1 MFKTLCTTPT
11 LSLRCKILLL
21 ALREQS
27 CNFIDTLQHLTTFW
41 KQAQEIWLHSPDC
54 FLPEGTHGW
63 TCNYCIVL
71 SKCSWVLTAQASK
84 IEGGRLH
91 EGGST
96 IPMQVPTPDPYHCLA
111 YTYFQSLSPVA
122 PALINIILLLRIS
135 CENGPTCS
143 LVVKHSPLAVCE
155 IHAVRKWKTLRM
167 RLLTRVCE
175 TLMLCLRIIAAMYVM
190 SWSLKHIRSAYSSHV
205 AMYVSSTTI
214 CTNWSTVTVQDFH
227 MVGDYTKDLA
237 KLQNYQSQ

>member
-1 MFKTLCTTPT
+1 MQLPYCP
-11 LSLRCKILLL
+11 
-21 ALREQS
+21 EQV
-27 CNFIDTLQHLTTFW
+27 LMG
-41 KQAQEIWLHSPDC
+41 AHSSSIKNWEWAVTRRGC
-54 FLPEGTHGW
+54 L
-63 TCNYCIVL
+63 N
-71 SKCSWVLTAQASK
+71 S
-84 IEGGRLH
+84 
-91 EGGST
+91 ST
-96 IPMQVPTPDPYHCLA
+96 IPVQVPTPDPYHCLA

-175 TLMLCLRIIAAMYVM
+175 TLMSCIRIIAAMYVM